1 MNILSNHN
9 IPNSLRIN
17 SKCRY
22 FIEIS
27 KISEF
32 KKLYDFINEQKK
44 PIFILGEG
52 TNIVP
57 NDYYDGIVIKPRFN
71 HIKYDKS
78 KCIVS
83 VGSSVNWHYFVEEMV
98 ENNIYGFENL
108 SLIPGSVGASP
119 IQNIGAYGQDVSELI
134 SKIDCFDYK
143 KNKLISL
150 SNSDC
155 NFSYRNSSL
164 RDKPY
169 IIYNIDFHI
178 NRPKL
183 LNLKYDS
190 LQNYIKKNNLNASKL
205 SLSDTS
211 KIIINIRNSILPDPN
226 SIPNAGSF
234 FKNPTINKEKINTNQ
249 FSLDEL
255 IIWNH
260 NSNNVKVGAA
270 RLIQLI
276 KDDLNNHKNVSIY
289 SKHALILISNGK
301 ASQKDILN
309 FANNIKEVVMK
320 TFNISLDIE
329 PTVIN

>member
-1 MNILSNHN
+1 MNILSDHN
-9 IPNSLRIN
+9 IANSLRIN

-22 FIEIS
+22 FIEINE
-27 KISEF
+27 ISEF

-169 IIYNIDFHI
+169 IIYNIDFHT

-183 LNLKYDS
+183 FNLKYES

-234 FKNPTINKEKINTNQ
+234 FKNPTIREENINTNQ

-255 IIWNH
+255 IIWNR
-260 NSNNVKVGAA
+260 NSNNVKIGAA

-276 KDDLNNHKNVSIY
+276 KDDLNNHNNVSIY

>member
-32 KKLYDFINEQKK
+32 KKLYDFINKKKK

-57 NDYYDGIVIKPRFN
+57 NDYFDGIVIKPRFD

-83 VGSSVNWHYFVEEMV
+83 AGSSINWHFFVEEMV

-108 SLIPGSVGASP
+108 SLIPGSIGASP

-169 IIYNIDFHI
+169 IIYNIDFYT
-178 NRPKL
+178 NKPKL
-183 LNLKYDS
+183 LNLKYES

-276 KDDLNNHKNVSIY
+276 KNDLNDYNNVSIY

>member
-1 MNILSNHN
+1 MNILSDHN
-9 IPNSLRIN
+9 IANSLRIN

-22 FIEIS
+22 FIEINE
-27 KISEF
+27 ISEF

-169 IIYNIDFHI
+169 IIYNIDFHT

-183 LNLKYDS
+183 LNLKYES

-234 FKNPTINKEKINTNQ
+234 FKNPTIREEDINTNQ

-255 IIWNH
+255 IIWNR

-276 KDDLNNHKNVSIY
+276 KDDLNNHNNVSIY
-289 SKHALILISNGK
+289 SEHALILISNGK

>member
-1 MNILSNHN
+1 
-9 IPNSLRIN
+9 
-17 SKCRY
+17 
-22 FIEIS
+22 
-27 KISEF
+27 
-32 KKLYDFINEQKK
+32 
-44 PIFILGEG
+44 
-52 TNIVP
+52 
-57 NDYYDGIVIKPRFN
+57 
-71 HIKYDKS
+71 
-78 KCIVS
+78 
-83 VGSSVNWHYFVEEMV
+83 MV

-164 RDKPY
+164 KDKPY

-234 FKNPTINKEKINTNQ
+234 FKNPTIREEYINTNQ

-255 IIWNH
+255 IIWKR

-276 KDDLNNHKNVSIY
+276 KDDLNNHNNVSIY
-289 SKHALILISNGK
+289 SEHALILISNGK

>member
-1 MNILSNHN
+1 MNILSDHN
-9 IPNSLRIN
+9 IANSLRIN

-22 FIEIS
+22 FIEINE
-27 KISEF
+27 ISEF

-169 IIYNIDFHI
+169 IIYNIDFHT

-183 LNLKYDS
+183 FNLKYES
-190 LQNYIKKNNLNASKL
+190 LQNYIKKNNLNTSKL

-234 FKNPTINKEKINTNQ
+234 FKNPTIREENINTNQ

-255 IIWNH
+255 IIWNR
-260 NSNNVKVGAA
+260 NSNNVKIGAA

-276 KDDLNNHKNVSIY
+276 KDDLNNHNNVSIY

>member
-1 MNILSNHN
+1 MNILSDHN
-9 IPNSLRIN
+9 IANSLRIN

-22 FIEIS
+22 FIEINE
-27 KISEF
+27 ISEF

-169 IIYNIDFHI
+169 IIYNIDFHT

-183 LNLKYDS
+183 FNLKYES

-234 FKNPTINKEKINTNQ
+234 FKNPTIREENINTNQ

-255 IIWNH
+255 IIWNR

-276 KDDLNNHKNVSIY
+276 KDDLNNHNNVSIY